1 MTKREQNRAEVQA
14 SWQRLKKRPL
24 ALLLVAVGVMSWGLV
39 AAVIVAILARL

>member
-1 MTKREQNRAEVQA
+1 MTKREQNRAEVRA

-39 AAVIVAILARL
+39 AVLIVAILARL